1 MSKARQSEVRHIRL
15 DVAPV
20 HGDDF
25 IAPVRVERSPRRKR
39 ISLEISEGPLVVL
52 KLPLRTPERHGFAF
66 LHENAAWVRRELE
79 KQASVPSL
87 YEYLSAAPFLSME
100 GRSYQ
105 LFFEEG
111 RVPGLRI
118 DPDDLSITFRLSE
131 AMETEDQIV
140 ALLRRCAEL
149 ALPVRVLQLA
159 VRHEVRVHGVTVRDQ
174 KTRWGSCSETGSL
187 SLNWRLL
194 LLREDLQDH
203 VLLHE
208 LAHLRHFDHSAAF
221 HAVLRDWDPRA
232 QSHKKALREEGALLM
247 QLGRSAG

>member
-1 MSKARQSEVRHIRL
+1 LSKARQSEVRHIRL

-25 IAPVRVERSPRRKR
+25 VAPVRVERSPRRKR

-66 LHENAAWVRRELE
+66 LHENAAWVRREME

-87 YEYLSAAPFLSME
+87 YEYLTAAPFLSME

-111 RVPGLRI
+111 RVPALRI
-118 DPDDLSITFRLSE
+118 DPDDLSLTLRLSE
-131 AMETEDQIV
+131 GMEREGQIV

-159 VRHEVRVHGVTVRDQ
+159 ARHEVRVHGVTVRDQ
-174 KTRWGSCSETGSL
+174 KTRWGSCSEKGSL

-194 LLREDLQDH
+194 LLREELQDH

-221 HAVLRDWDPRA
+221 HDNLRRWDPRSDFNR
-232 QSHKKALREEGALLM
+232 QALREEGALLM
-247 QLGRSAG
+247 QLGRSVG